1 MTDAVQKLLKWCR
14 YARIDD
20 TRDDGVCSF
29 TLKFKIRGEDMRTV
43 FSSISYLDACGIAR
57 CILNSVC
64 PGCEDFDEDW
74 MDPDNEKFVMDVGRE
89 DGFIG
94 MGGNDRT

>member
-29 TLKFKIRGEDMRTV
+29 ALKFKIRGEDMRTV

-74 MDPDNEKFVMDVGRE
+74 KDPDNNAFVMDVWLE
-89 DGFIG
+89 DGFIV
-94 MGGNDRT
+94 MGGNYRT